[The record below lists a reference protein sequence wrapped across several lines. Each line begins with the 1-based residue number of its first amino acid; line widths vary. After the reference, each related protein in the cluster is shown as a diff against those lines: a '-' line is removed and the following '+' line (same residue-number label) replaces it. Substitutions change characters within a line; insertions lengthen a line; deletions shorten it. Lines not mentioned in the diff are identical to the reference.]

1 MSMARPKQKVI
12 VRMNAPAERRRGFR
26 WMPLLIICLFGAIAL
41 TVFRWESGMEGA
53 IYPGVT
59 IAGVNVGGDTIAT
72 ARRQLQPLAQAL
84 TAREISVLAGGHTWK
99 VTPSQMGMRLD
110 LDQRLQE
117 AYAVGREDN
126 LLDRYSTQITTA
138 LQGRGIALIG
148 NYDSSTLQTF
158 VQQMAR
164 DVFQEAQPAVVSLQN
179 AKAVVSTHATS
190 GVKLDQQVAATLLA
204 GALADIHQT
213 VVHVPVTAIT
223 PAVSEAEANREVAS
237 LRSIL
242 GAKLHLRFGSRSW
255 LLDASSIAPAI
266 ALTTVIAPGGAAT
279 YQHSLD
285 QAALTRYV
293 DNLGA
298 QIDQPM
304 KPSTVTIHDARIA
317 VAPGQNGLHLDR
329 FATKQVL
336 AQAIL
341 QGGTQD
347 ISLPG
352 GVTQMTTPI
361 AAAQVAARQAAELIR
376 RPLALTY
383 HSYSWLLG
391 PSQLGS
397 TLVFI
402 PRRDPVNG
410 PVLDVRVDPAKLAQV
425 LGPVTSSV
433 ATKPVD
439 AHFVATGNHVL
450 LAPSLPGRRVDFA
463 SLAPSIEGRGRI
475 ISLPLPV
482 QLYQPQLSTTKAE
495 AMGIHD
501 LLISHSTYFPGSS
514 AARLTNIHAAVRHLD
529 GQLIAPGAV
538 FSFNQRIGDITAA
551 GGYVEGINIVD
562 NQDVPGIGGGVCQVA
577 VTLFQSAIYA
587 GLRIEER
594 APHANIVSYYN
605 PVGMDA
611 TVYVSPNG
619 PDVKFRNTTDHWI
632 LVTFEED
639 LAHDKLTARF
649 FGTNP
654 HFRVVVRGPTS
665 KTEPNG
671 DVDAVFYRTVY
682 DSKGNVLLDAAFRSH
697 YVPVGAAQ

>member
-1 MSMARPKQKVI
+1 MARPKQKVI

-26 WMPLLIICLFGAIAL
+26 WAPLLVICLFGALAL
-41 TVFRWESGMEGA
+41 SIFRWERGMDGV
-53 IYPGVT
+53 IYPGVK
-59 IAGVNVGGDTIAT
+59 IAGVDVGGDSVAV
-72 ARRQLQPLAQAL
+72 ARLRLQPVAQAY
-84 TAREISVLAGGHTWK
+84 TNRGITVIAGGHTWK
-99 VTPSQMGMRLD
+99 VTPKQLGMRLD
-110 LDQRLQE
+110 LDQRLRE
-117 AYAVGREDN
+117 AYALGREDD
-126 LLDRYSTQITTA
+126 LLDRYSTQITAA
-138 LQGRGIALIG
+138 LQGRGISLIG
-148 NYDSSTLQTF
+148 NYDSGALRDF
-158 VQQMAR
+158 VQQLAR
-164 DVFQEAQPAVVSLQN
+164 GVYQEAQPAVVSLQN
-179 AKAVVSTHATS
+179 ARAVVSTHATS
-190 GVKLDQQVAATLLA
+190 GLKLDRQAAMALLA
-204 GALADIHQT
+204 AALADSHQT
-213 VVHVPVTAIT
+213 VVHVPVLAVT
-223 PAVSEAEANREVAS
+223 PAVSEAEANREVAA
-237 LRSIL
+237 LQSIL
-242 GAKLHLRFGSRSW
+242 SAKLHLHFGSHSW
-255 LLDASSIAPAI
+255 LLDASSIALAI
-266 ALTTVIAPGGAAT
+266 SLTTVIASGGAAT

-293 DNLGA
+293 DNLGT

-304 KPSTVTIHDARIA
+304 KPATVAIHDARIG
-317 VAPGQNGLHLDR
+317 VVPGQNGLHLDR

-347 ISLPG
+347 LNLPG
-352 GVTQMTTPI
+352 GVAQMTTPTS
-361 AAAQVAARQAAELIR
+361 AAQVAARQAAELIR

-397 TLVFI
+397 TLAFI

-425 LGPVTSSV
+425 LGPVTNSV

-439 AHFVATGNHVL
+439 AHFVTRGNHVL

-463 SLAPSIEGRGRI
+463 ALAPSIEGRGRI
-475 ISLPLPV
+475 LSLPLPV
-482 QLYQPQLSTTKAE
+482 ALYQPQLTTAKAE

-501 LLISHSTYFPGSS
+501 LLIAHSTYFPGSS
-514 AARLTNIHAAVRHLD
+514 AARLTNIHAAVQHLD
-529 GQLIAPGAV
+529 GQLIAPDEV

-577 VTLFQSAIYA
+577 VTLFPSAVFA

-594 APHANIVSYYN
+594 TPHANVVSYYN

-619 PDVKFRNTTDHWI
+619 PDVKFRNTTGHWI
-632 LVTFEED
+632 LVTFAED

-654 HFRVVVRGPTS
+654 HFRVVVRGPTA

-697 YVPVGAAQ
+697 YVPVGAAH

>member
-1 MSMARPKQKVI
+1 
-12 VRMNAPAERRRGFR
+12 MNAPAERRRGFR
-26 WMPLLIICLFGAIAL
+26 WMPLLIICLLGALAL
-41 TVFRWESGMEGA
+41 SIYRWESGMDGA
-53 IYPGVT
+53 IYPGVK
-59 IAGVNVGGDTIAT
+59 IAGVDVGGDSIAA
-72 ARRQLQPLAQAL
+72 ARLRLQPVAQAL
-84 TAREISVLAGGHTWK
+84 TSRDITVLGGGHTWK
-99 VTPSQMGMRLD
+99 VTPSQLGMKLD
-110 LDQRLQE
+110 LDQRLRE
-117 AYAVGREDN
+117 AYALGREDD
-126 LLDRYSTQITTA
+126 LLDRYSTQISMA
-138 LQGRGIALIG
+138 LQGRGISLIG
-148 NYDSSTLQTF
+148 NYDSGTLQTF
-158 VQQMAR
+158 VLQLSR
-164 DVFQEAQPAVVSLQN
+164 DVYQEAQPAVVSLQN
-179 AKAVVSTHATS
+179 AKAVVSTHATT
-190 GVKLDQQVAATLLA
+190 GLKLDQQAATTLLA
-204 GALADIHQT
+204 AALADIHQT
-213 VVHVPVTAIT
+213 VVHVPVSTIT
-223 PAVSEAEANREVAS
+223 PPVSEAEANREVAA
-237 LRSIL
+237 LQSIL
-242 GAKLHLRFGSRSW
+242 SAKLHLHFGTRSW

-304 KPSTVTIHDARIA
+304 KPATVAIHDAHIS
-317 VAPGQNGLHLDR
+317 VVPGQNGFHLDR
-329 FATKQVL
+329 FATKQIL

-347 ISLPG
+347 LNLPG
-352 GVTQMTTPI
+352 GVAQMTTPI

-376 RPLALTY
+376 RPLAVTY

-397 TLVFI
+397 TLVFM

-439 AHFVATGNHVL
+439 AHFVASGTHVL

-463 SLAPSIEGRGRI
+463 ALAPSIEGRGRI

-482 QLYQPQLSTTKAE
+482 QIYQPQLTTTKAE

-501 LLISHSTYFPGSS
+501 LLITHSTYFPGSS
-514 AARLTNIHAAVRHLD
+514 AARLTNIHAAVQHLD

-632 LVTFEED
+632 LLSFEED

-697 YVPVGAAQ
+697 YVPVGAAH